1 MFLHRGRFIA
11 VLALSLVVV
20 FSGCR
25 KVEVGATG
33 VTSIQITAPDTNPN
47 TQCLQNGATGGI
59 KFGHDGVC
67 WTGPNANTPVT
78 VQLPANCPFKDCTF
92 PTSSGS
98 MCSGLTNAG
107 TPSGASW
114 TYTSITIGGNSCAV
128 GNDGLIMR

>member
-1 MFLHRGRFIA
+1 MSLHRGRFVV
-11 VLALSLVVV
+11 VLGLSLVVT

-25 KVEVGATG
+25 KVGTTG
-33 VTSIQITAPDTNPN
+33 VTSIQLTAPNN
-47 TQCLQNGATGGI
+47 SCLQNGATGNVQ
-59 KFGHDGVC
+59 FGQEGVC
-67 WTGPNANTPVT
+67 WTGPNATTPVT

-98 MCSGLTNAG
+98 MCSGPTNAG

-128 GNDGLIMR
+128 GNDGLIMK